1 MPDAVRVSV
10 SDVRREI
17 YRASGYASGEGE
29 ASTEFL
35 GTLFHRVFQ
44 AVMDPASEFAW
55 HTVLDPENLQDA
67 ARLREHVYTNILGP
81 RLRQNQAA
89 LQDCAQQV
97 LSMWEATGHLCRHIC
112 QLLTN
117 SVQQRHLRYD
127 AATRTWIGL
136 ENFTNEQELA
146 WLVQDPGWTAP
157 VLVSGIVDATWHN
170 PTSRHWCAIELK
182 LGAGSSDA
190 DLAQLCLYHE
200 MLRDSRKEH
209 ASSISLLHFQPELH
223 WQQYSEAQIEPVK
236 PKLRALIG
244 KLAGL
249 IPNGA
254 APTVDVPAP
263 KPAHRELGA
272 RLVQVLAQFGPMV
285 ALESDPVVG
294 PSFLRFHIMPKP
306 GVKVN
311 QVLPLGN
318 DLAVQLRLEH
328 PALVKMERGA
338 LVIDLQ
344 RPDRE
349 TLLFSEFR
357 SSLPAGPNSKALV
370 GIDLRRMP
378 HFANLASGCPHILVA
393 GTSGSGKSE
402 WLLMALASLLATNT
416 RQTLRVLLIDPKRA
430 TFKDLEHSPFLLDGP
445 AMLYTPDE
453 ALCGLQRLIEL
464 MEERYV
470 LLADHGCK
478 DLASLQDKM
487 PHAAPPRVVLFCDE
501 YGNLVAT
508 KKMREN
514 IEAAIIQLGAK
525 ARAAGI
531 HLILA
536 TQDPRAQILTPA
548 LKANL
553 DGRVCLRTTSSIQ
566 SRMMLEENGAESL
579 LGNGDL
585 LFKTVGEP
593 IRLQAPL
600 LEDADRRELFGAR

>member
-1 MPDAVRVSV
+1 
-10 SDVRREI
+10 
-17 YRASGYASGEGE
+17 
-29 ASTEFL
+29 
-35 GTLFHRVFQ
+35 
-44 AVMDPASEFAW
+44 
-55 HTVLDPENLQDA
+55 
-67 ARLREHVYTNILGP
+67 
-81 RLRQNQAA
+81 
-89 LQDCAQQV
+89 
-97 LSMWEATGHLCRHIC
+97 
-112 QLLTN
+112 
-117 SVQQRHLRYD
+117 
-127 AATRTWIGL
+127 
-136 ENFTNEQELA
+136 
-146 WLVQDPGWTAP
+146 
-157 VLVSGIVDATWHN
+157 
-170 PTSRHWCAIELK
+170 
-182 LGAGSSDA
+182 
-190 DLAQLCLYHE
+190 
-200 MLRDSRKEH
+200 
-209 ASSISLLHFQPELH
+209 
-223 WQQYSEAQIEPVK
+223 
-236 PKLRALIG
+236 
-244 KLAGL
+244 
-249 IPNGA
+249 
-254 APTVDVPAP
+254 
-263 KPAHRELGA
+263 
-272 RLVQVLAQFGPMV
+272 MV